1 MSVVRVLNRRQVS
14 GLISMPMAL
23 DAVEEAYRMKGE
35 QRGELWPMVVHVFG
49 PDHRGDLDIKS
60 GNLPDRYGLKV
71 VSWFGANE
79 KRGLPAL
86 TGTELLFDME
96 NGQPVA
102 LLDAGPITDYR
113 TGASAAVG
121 AKYLAPIDSRRLCI
135 VGCGALAPY
144 VASAF
149 ALLFPGLEELTIV
162 NPLHP
167 VHAVERLEHIKSLA
181 ERLAG
186 RSIPLVAS
194 EDTESAVR
202 TSDLVTTITPAT
214 QPVVK
219 AAWLH
224 KGMHLSCIGADMEGK
239 QEIESDCARDALQP
253 GGPAG
258 GAGKES
264 DCARDALLFCDDCS
278 QSLSVGEFEKPFRE
292 GILKK
297 LDGEIGA
304 VVAGRMQG
312 RRSKDAITIFDA
324 SGIALLDLSMA
335 KALVA
340 AAEGLGVGSLVEW

>member
-35 QRGELWPMVVHVFG
+35 QRGELWPMVFHVFG

-149 ALLFPGLEELTIV
+149 ALLFPGLEEMTIV

-239 QEIESDCARDALQP
+239 QEIESDCARDAL
-253 GGPAG
+253 
-258 GAGKES
+258 
-264 DCARDALLFCDDCS
+264 LFCDDCS

-335 KALVA
+335 KALVV

>member
-1 MSVVRVLNRRQVS
+1 MSAVRVLNRRQVS

-149 ALLFPGLEELTIV
+149 ALLFPGLEEMTIV

-239 QEIESDCARDALQP
+239 QEIES
-253 GGPAG
+253 G
-258 GAGKES
+258 
-264 DCARDALLFCDDCS
+264 CARDALLFCDDCS
-278 QSLSVGEFEKPFRE
+278 QSLTVGEFEKPFHE
-292 GILKK
+292 GALKK

-304 VVAGRMQG
+304 VIAGRAKG
-312 RRSKDAITIFDA
+312 RRSEDDITIFDA
-324 SGIALLDLSMA
+324 SGIALLDLAMGE
-335 KALVA
+335 ALVS
-340 AAEGLGVGSLVEW
+340 AAEEHGVGSLVEW

>member
-35 QRGELWPMVVHVFG
+35 QRGELWPMVFHVFG

-102 LLDAGPITDYR
+102 LLDAGPITDYG

-149 ALLFPGLEELTIV
+149 ALLFPGLEEMTIV

-239 QEIESDCARDALQP
+239 QEIESDCARDAL
-253 GGPAG
+253 
-258 GAGKES
+258 
-264 DCARDALLFCDDCS
+264 LFCDDCS

>member
-149 ALLFPGLEELTIV
+149 ALLFPGLEEMTIV
-162 NPLHP
+162 NPHHP

-239 QEIESDCARDALQP
+239 QEIESDCARDAL
-253 GGPAG
+253 
-258 GAGKES
+258 
-264 DCARDALLFCDDCS
+264 LFCDDCS

-312 RRSKDAITIFDA
+312 RRSTDAITIFDA

>member
-35 QRGELWPMVVHVFG
+35 QRGELWPMVFHVFG

-149 ALLFPGLEELTIV
+149 ALLFPGLEEMTIV

-239 QEIESDCARDALQP
+239 QEIESDCARDAL
-253 GGPAG
+253 
-258 GAGKES
+258 
-264 DCARDALLFCDDCS
+264 LFCDDCS

-340 AAEGLGVGSLVEW
+340 AAEGLGVGALVEW

>member
-35 QRGELWPMVVHVFG
+35 QRGELWPMVFHVFG

-149 ALLFPGLEELTIV
+149 ALLFPGLEEMTIV

-239 QEIESDCARDALQP
+239 QEIESDCARDAL
-253 GGPAG
+253 
-258 GAGKES
+258 
-264 DCARDALLFCDDCS
+264 LFCDDCS

-297 LDGEIGA
+297 LYGEIGA

>member
-149 ALLFPGLEELTIV
+149 ALLFPGLEEMTIV

-239 QEIESDCARDALQP
+239 QEIESDCARDAL
-253 GGPAG
+253 
-258 GAGKES
+258 
-264 DCARDALLFCDDCS
+264 LFCDDCS

-304 VVAGRMQG
+304 VVAGRTQG

>member
-149 ALLFPGLEELTIV
+149 ALLFPGLEEMTIV

-186 RSIPLVAS
+186 WSIPLVAS

-239 QEIESDCARDALQP
+239 QEI
-253 GGPAG
+253 
-258 GAGKES
+258 ES

>member
-149 ALLFPGLEELTIV
+149 ALLFPGLEEMTIV

-239 QEIESDCARDALQP
+239 QEIESDCARDAL
-253 GGPAG
+253 
-258 GAGKES
+258 
-264 DCARDALLFCDDCS
+264 LFCDDCS

>member
-35 QRGELWPMVVHVFG
+35 QRGELWPMVFHVFG
-49 PDHRGDLDIKS
+49 PDHRGNLDIKS

-149 ALLFPGLEELTIV
+149 ALLFPGLEEMTIV

-239 QEIESDCARDALQP
+239 QEIESDCARDAL
-253 GGPAG
+253 
-258 GAGKES
+258 
-264 DCARDALLFCDDCS
+264 LFCDDCS

-304 VVAGRMQG
+304 MVAGRMQG

>member
-35 QRGELWPMVVHVFG
+35 QRGELWPMVFHVFG

-149 ALLFPGLEELTIV
+149 ALLFPGLEEMTIV

-239 QEIESDCARDALQP
+239 QEIESDCARDAL
-253 GGPAG
+253 
-258 GAGKES
+258 
-264 DCARDALLFCDDCS
+264 LFCDDCS

-340 AAEGLGVGSLVEW
+340 AAEGLGVGSLVEWYGGKHEYQSVGWPL

>member
-35 QRGELWPMVVHVFG
+35 QRGELWPMVFHVFG

-149 ALLFPGLEELTIV
+149 ALLFPGLEEMSIV

-239 QEIESDCARDALQP
+239 QEIESDCARDAL
-253 GGPAG
+253 
-258 GAGKES
+258 
-264 DCARDALLFCDDCS
+264 LFCDDCS

>member
-35 QRGELWPMVVHVFG
+35 QRGELWPMVFHVFG

-149 ALLFPGLEELTIV
+149 ALLFPGLEEMTIV

-239 QEIESDCARDALQP
+239 QEIESDCARDAL
-253 GGPAG
+253 
-258 GAGKES
+258 
-264 DCARDALLFCDDCS
+264 LFCDDCS

-304 VVAGRMQG
+304 MVAGRMQG

>member
-35 QRGELWPMVVHVFG
+35 QRGELWPMVFHVFG

-149 ALLFPGLEELTIV
+149 ALLFPGLEEMTIV

-239 QEIESDCARDALQP
+239 QEIESDCARDAL
-253 GGPAG
+253 
-258 GAGKES
+258 
-264 DCARDALLFCDDCS
+264 LFCDDCS

>member
-149 ALLFPGLEELTIV
+149 ALLFPGLEEMTIV

-239 QEIESDCARDALQP
+239 QEIESDCARDAL
-253 GGPAG
+253 
-258 GAGKES
+258 
-264 DCARDALLFCDDCS
+264 LFCDDCS

-335 KALVA
+335 KALVV

>member
-35 QRGELWPMVVHVFG
+35 QRGELWPMVFHVFG
-49 PDHRGDLDIKS
+49 PDHRGNLDIKS

-149 ALLFPGLEELTIV
+149 ALLFPGLEEMSIV

-239 QEIESDCARDALQP
+239 QEIESDCARDAL
-253 GGPAG
+253 
-258 GAGKES
+258 
-264 DCARDALLFCDDCS
+264 LFCDDCS

-304 VVAGRMQG
+304 MVAGRMQG

>member
-35 QRGELWPMVVHVFG
+35 QRGELWPMVFHVFG

-71 VSWFGANE
+71 VSWFRANE

-149 ALLFPGLEELTIV
+149 ALLFPGLEEMTIV

-239 QEIESDCARDALQP
+239 QEIESDCARDAL
-253 GGPAG
+253 
-258 GAGKES
+258 
-264 DCARDALLFCDDCS
+264 LFCDDCS

>member
-1 MSVVRVLNRRQVS
+1 M
-14 GLISMPMAL
+14 
-23 DAVEEAYRMKGE
+23 
-35 QRGELWPMVVHVFG
+35 
-49 PDHRGDLDIKS
+49 
-60 GNLPDRYGLKV
+60 

-149 ALLFPGLEELTIV
+149 ALLFPGLEEMTIV
-162 NPLHP
+162 NPHHP

-239 QEIESDCARDALQP
+239 QEI
-253 GGPAG
+253 
-258 GAGKES
+258 ES

>member
-35 QRGELWPMVVHVFG
+35 QRGELWPMVFHVFG

-149 ALLFPGLEELTIV
+149 ALLFPGLEEMTIV

-239 QEIESDCARDALQP
+239 QEIESDCARDAL
-253 GGPAG
+253 
-258 GAGKES
+258 
-264 DCARDALLFCDDCS
+264 LFCDDRS

>member
-239 QEIESDCARDALQP
+239 QEIESDCARDAL
-253 GGPAG
+253 
-258 GAGKES
+258 
-264 DCARDALLFCDDCS
+264 LFCDDCS

>member
-135 VGCGALAPY
+135 VVCVALAPY

-149 ALLFPGLEELTIV
+149 ALLFPGLEEMTLI

-239 QEIESDCARDALQP
+239 QEI
-253 GGPAG
+253 
-258 GAGKES
+258 ES